1 MRSKA
6 GGKIFKNKCSIVGVA
21 AALLFFWFLTF
32 TTILKLINYQDSLYY
47 INLENKLIEEGLL
60 DIDIDGM

>member
-1 MRSKA
+1 
-6 GGKIFKNKCSIVGVA
+6 VTVT

-60 DIDIDGM
+60 DIDIDRM